1 MEIKEDKKVIISGKT
16 VCLIAGILSAIC
28 GVYWL
33 VKALFFDDTN
43 LPAIL
48 SSIAI
53 ALFMTL
59 YSQKK

>member
-16 VCLIAGILSAIC
+16 ICLIAGILSAIC